1 MNLVIDIGNT
11 SVKLHLFE
19 NDEKIISKTLNE
31 NTLIASLTAL
41 EVKYSIQNVIISS
54 VTSNYKIELTKIFR
68 NSNLFDLSD
77 DKIKLPF
84 INSYKNSGSLGQDR
98 VALISSAVFNYQN
111 QNNLVID
118 LGTCITYDFIDLK
131 GTYLG
136 GAISPGITTRYKSL
150 NQNTS
155 NLPLLEFENIE
166 KILGLT
172 TNESIQIGVNNGI
185 IGEINHYIST
195 LKKSYPEFNIII
207 TGGDSIFLLNKIKNA
222 IFADPDFLA
231 TGLNYIIKLNEGD

>member
-11 SVKLHLFE
+11 SVKLHLFD
-19 NDEKIISKTLNE
+19 NDEKIISETLNE
-31 NTLIASLTAL
+31 NTLISTLSSLSI
-41 EVKYSIQNVIISS
+41 KYSIQNVIISS
-54 VTSNYKIELTKIFR
+54 VTSNYKIELSKIFR
-68 NSNLFDLSD
+68 NSNLYDLSD

-84 INSYKNSGSLGQDR
+84 INTYKNSGSLGQDR

-118 LGTCITYDFIDLK
+118 LGTCITYDFIDLN

-155 NLPLLEFENIE
+155 NLPLLEYENIE

-172 TNESIQIGVNNGI
+172 TNESIQIGVYNGI

-195 LKKSYPEFNIII
+195 LKKSYSELNL
-207 TGGDSIFLLNKIKNA
+207 IFFQYFQTLIMV
-222 IFADPDFLA
+222 D
-231 TGLNYIIKLNEGD
+231 

>member
-19 NDEKIISKTLNE
+19 NDEKIISKALNE
-31 NTLIASLTAL
+31 NTLIASLTTL
-41 EVKYSIQNVIISS
+41 EVKYTIQNVIISS
-54 VTSNYKIELTKIFR
+54 VTSNYKTELTKIFK

-172 TNESIQIGVNNGI
+172 TSESIQIGVSNGI

-195 LKKSYPEFNIII
+195 LKKS
-207 TGGDSIFLLNKIKNA
+207 SVSKVKAKLL
-222 IFADPDFLA
+222 
-231 TGLNYIIKLNEGD
+231 TYVS

>member
-31 NTLIASLTAL
+31 NTLIASLTTL
-41 EVKYSIQNVIISS
+41 EVKYTIQNVIISS
-54 VTSNYKIELTKIFR
+54 VTSNYKTELTKIFK

-136 GAISPGITTRYKSL
+136 GAISPGMTTRYKSL
-150 NQNTS
+150 
-155 NLPLLEFENIE
+155 
-166 KILGLT
+166 
-172 TNESIQIGVNNGI
+172 
-185 IGEINHYIST
+185 
-195 LKKSYPEFNIII
+195 
-207 TGGDSIFLLNKIKNA
+207 
-222 IFADPDFLA
+222 
-231 TGLNYIIKLNEGD
+231 

>member
-11 SVKLHLFE
+11 SVKLHLFK
-19 NDEKIISKTLNE
+19 NDDKIISETLNE
-31 NTLIASLTAL
+31 NTLIATLTPLA
-41 EVKYSIQNVIISS
+41 VKYSIQNVIISS
-54 VTSNYKIELTKIFR
+54 VTSNYKTQLSEIFK
-68 NSNLFDLSD
+68 NSNLYDLSD
-77 DKIKLPF
+77 NNIKLPF

-98 VALISSAVFNYQN
+98 VALISSAVSNYKN

-172 TNESIQIGVNNGI
+172 TNESIQIGVYNGI
-185 IGEINHYIST
+185 LGEINHY
-195 LKKSYPEFNIII
+195 
-207 TGGDSIFLLNKIKNA
+207 A

-231 TGLNYIIKLNEGD
+231 SGLNYIIKLNESD

>member
-19 NDEKIISKTLNE
+19 NDQKLESETVKEDDLISSLKLLADE
-31 NTLIASLTAL
+31 N
-41 EVKYSIQNVIISS
+41 SIKNIIISS
-54 VTSNYKIELTKIFR
+54 VTKNYRKELSEIFK

-84 INSYKNSGSLGQDR
+84 TYRYKNSSSLGQDR
-98 VALISSAVFNYQN
+98 VALISSAYINYKN
-111 QNNLVID
+111 QNNLIID
-118 LGTCITYDFIDLK
+118 LGTCITYDFVDLN

-155 NLPLLEFENIE
+155 NLPLLKYDKIDQ
-166 KILGLT
+166 ILGLT
-172 TNESIQIGVNNGI
+172 TNESIHIGVNTGVL
-185 IGEINHYIST
+185 GEISHYINR
-195 LKKSYPEFNIII
+195 LRNSYSDFNVII

-222 IFADPDFLA
+222 IFADQDFLA

>member
-31 NTLIASLTAL
+31 NTLIASLTTL

-54 VTSNYKIELTKIFR
+54 VTSNYKTELTKIFK

-222 IFADPDFLA
+222 IFADQDFLA
-231 TGLNYIIKLNEGD
+231 SGLNYIIKLNEGD

>member
-11 SVKLHLFE
+11 SVKLHLFK
-19 NDEKIISKTLNE
+19 NDDKIISETLNE
-31 NTLIASLTAL
+31 NTLIATLTPLA
-41 EVKYSIQNVIISS
+41 VKYSIQNVIISS
-54 VTSNYKIELTKIFR
+54 VTSNYKTQLSEIFK
-68 NSNLFDLSD
+68 NSNLYDLSD
-77 DKIKLPF
+77 NNIKLPF

-98 VALISSAVFNYQN
+98 VALISSAVSNYKN

-172 TNESIQIGVNNGI
+172 TNESIQIGVYNGI
-185 IGEINHYIST
+185 LGEINHYVST
-195 LKKSYPEFNIII
+195 LKKVIQSL
-207 TGGDSIFLLNKIKNA
+207 T
-222 IFADPDFLA
+222 
-231 TGLNYIIKLNEGD
+231 

>member
-19 NDEKIISKTLNE
+19 NDEKVISETLNE
-31 NTLIASLTAL
+31 NTLIASITTLA
-41 EVKYSIQNVIISS
+41 VKYSIQNVIISS
-54 VTSNYKIELTKIFR
+54 VTSNYKTELTKIFK

-172 TNESIQIGVNNGI
+172 TSESIQIGVIMELLEKLI
-185 IGEINHYIST
+185 IIYLL
-195 LKKSYPEFNIII
+195 LKKVIQSL
-207 TGGDSIFLLNKIKNA
+207 T
-222 IFADPDFLA
+222 
-231 TGLNYIIKLNEGD
+231 

>member
-19 NDEKIISKTLNE
+19 NDEKIISETLNE
-31 NTLIASLTAL
+31 NTLISTLSSLSI
-41 EVKYSIQNVIISS
+41 KYSIQNVIISS
-54 VTSNYKIELTKIFR
+54 VTSNYKIELSKIFR
-68 NSNLFDLSD
+68 NSNLYDLSD

-84 INSYKNSGSLGQDR
+84 INTYKNSGSLGQDR
-98 VALISSAVFNYQN
+98 VALISSAVSNYQN

-118 LGTCITYDFIDLK
+118 LGTCITYDFIDLN

-155 NLPLLEFENIE
+155 NLPLLEYENIE

-172 TNESIQIGVNNGI
+172 TNESIQIGVYNGI

-195 LKKSYPEFNIII
+195 QKKVIQSL
-207 TGGDSIFLLNKIKNA
+207 T
-222 IFADPDFLA
+222 
-231 TGLNYIIKLNEGD
+231 

>member
-1 MNLVIDIGNT
+1 
-11 SVKLHLFE
+11 
-19 NDEKIISKTLNE
+19 
-31 NTLIASLTAL
+31 
-41 EVKYSIQNVIISS
+41 
-54 VTSNYKIELTKIFR
+54 
-68 NSNLFDLSD
+68 LFDLSD

-136 GAISPGITTRYKSL
+136 GAISPGITTRFKGL

-172 TNESIQIGVNNGI
+172 TSESIQIGVSNGI

-231 TGLNYIIKLNEGD
+231 TGLNYIIKFNEGD

>member
-11 SVKLHLFE
+11 SVKLHLFK
-19 NDEKIISKTLNE
+19 NDDKIISETLNE
-31 NTLIASLTAL
+31 NTLIATLTPLA
-41 EVKYSIQNVIISS
+41 VKYSIQNVIISS
-54 VTSNYKIELTKIFR
+54 VTSNYKTQLSEIFK
-68 NSNLFDLSD
+68 NSNLYDLSD
-77 DKIKLPF
+77 NNIKLPF

-98 VALISSAVFNYQN
+98 VALISSAVSNYKN

-172 TNESIQIGVNNGI
+172 TNESIQIGVYNGI
-185 IGEINHYIST
+185 LGEINHYVST

-222 IFADPDFLA
+222 IFADQDFLA
-231 TGLNYIIKLNEGD
+231 SGLNYIIKLNESD